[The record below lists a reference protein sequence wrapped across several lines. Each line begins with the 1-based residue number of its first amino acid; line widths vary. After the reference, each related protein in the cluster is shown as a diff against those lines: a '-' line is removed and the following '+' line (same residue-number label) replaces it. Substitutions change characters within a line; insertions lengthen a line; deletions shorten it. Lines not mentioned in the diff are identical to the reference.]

1 MTPISAMTPSLVERI
16 WAGAHA
22 ASWFPSWTLFQ
33 IAAVV
38 LGGLLVLREGGHR
51 LVAPYAL
58 GVVFAVFGGVAL
70 GSGGAWL
77 AWASGPRTAALPEL
91 EIAGFGALSGLIA
104 GHVIGARGRRVTTAR
119 ALDVLAPSIG
129 IMVAVARA
137 GCFFAGCDFGRPT
150 SVPWAL
156 RYPVMTPAFRAE
168 VDAGLI
174 DASAPHTLAVH
185 PTQLYEA
192 AIGVVIVA
200 VTLRMRA
207 SARAGDRFL
216 VAVALYA
223 VGRILVD
230 VLRGDLARGGMLGL
244 TVTQALAVAL
254 LGLVIAWRSASAAQG
269 PLRLPG
275 RASGRDAPL
284 SATAR
289 APRAPTPR
297 APRR

>member
-1 MTPISAMTPSLVERI
+1 MTSMTPSLVERM
-16 WAGAHA
+16 WASAHAGA
-22 ASWFPSWTLFQ
+22 WFPGWTLFQ

-51 LVAPYAL
+51 LVAPYVL
-58 GVVFAVFGGVAL
+58 GVVLAVAAAVTL

-77 AWASGPRTAALPEL
+77 AWATGPRSAPLPEL
-91 EIAGFGALSGLIA
+91 EIAGFGALFGLIA
-104 GHVIGARGRRVTTAR
+104 GHLLGARGRRVSTAR

-129 IMVAVARA
+129 IMIAVARA
-137 GCFFAGCDFGRPT
+137 GCFFAGCDFGRPS

-156 RYPVMTPAFRAE
+156 RYPTMTPAFRAQ
-168 VDAGLI
+168 VDAGLVGAG
-174 DASAPHTLAVH
+174 ASHTLPVH

-192 AIGVVIVA
+192 AIGVVILV
-200 VTLRMRA
+200 VTLRMR
-207 SARAGDRFL
+207 SAKRAGDRFL
-216 VAVALYA
+216 LAAVLYA

-275 RASGRDAPL
+275 RASARGATAP
-284 SATAR
+284 ATAR
-289 APRAPTPR
+289 VRQAPTPR
-297 APRR
+297 GPHR